1 MLPFIVGAVVVGVGT
16 YLLNSAESENKRA
29 RDEYDDTYD
38 RVKRDIQKRYKDA
51 QKKDM
56 LDKLFKIKRAK
67 QKIASS
73 IYSELKNSQ
82 SSFKQISMQLK
93 ESKDTLSALF
103 EQKKLVST
111 KEQKIDIQKNI
122 NIVIDSRKELFKIQ
136 DELKSD
142 IEKLKIRLNSA
153 NQDVRDI
160 QKEINIVL
168 ER

>member
-38 RVKRDIQKRYKDA
+38 RVKRDTQKRYRDA

-56 LDKLFKIKRAK
+56 LDKLFKVKRVK

-82 SSFKQISMQLK
+82 SSFKQINMRLK
-93 ESKDTLSALF
+93 ESKETLSALF
-103 EQKKLVST
+103 KQKKLATT
-111 KEQKIDIQKNI
+111 KEEKIDIQKNI

-142 IEKLKIRLNSA
+142 IKKLKGRLNSA

-160 QKEINIVL
+160 QKEINMVL